1 MFLYVNMK
9 VHSSFPRTV
18 HLQWLE
24 ESSKYFLLDMFHAE
38 SLYEYGCMYQMRKYR
53 SENRPHAT
61 SCLQLAHN
69 LT

>member
-24 ESSKYFLLDMFHAE
+24 ESSKYFLLDMSHAE
-38 SLYEYGCMYQMRKYR
+38 SLSTNTDACIKCVNIEARTGHMLL
-53 SENRPHAT
+53 PVF
-61 SCLQLAHN
+61 N
-69 LT
+69 LHTI